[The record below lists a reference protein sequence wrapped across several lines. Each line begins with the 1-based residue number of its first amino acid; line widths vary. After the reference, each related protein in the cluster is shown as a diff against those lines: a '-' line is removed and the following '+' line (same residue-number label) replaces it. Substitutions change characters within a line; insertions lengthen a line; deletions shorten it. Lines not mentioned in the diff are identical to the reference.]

1 MVTCTISTF
10 TVGIGTPLHYA
21 AARGL
26 RDSVECL
33 IEAGASP
40 QIKDPAVK
48 LTMDWAE
55 FNGHTNMAEFPRP
68 LSVGHDLELVPQFT
82 SGDGRY
88 LRHCANGE
96 IPGGKRLSASLIVL
110 QLIHLSPKS
119 ASHVFFQ

>member
-1 MVTCTISTF
+1 MYYFNMYS
-10 TVGIGTPLHYA
+10 GIGTPLHYA
-21 AARGL
+21 AVRGL

-55 FNGHTNMAEFPRP
+55 FNGHTNMAEFLRP
-68 LSVGHDLELVPQFT
+68 LSVGHGLEPVPQFT

-88 LRHCANGE
+88 FDTVPMEKFLEESGYQR
-96 IPGGKRLSASLIVL
+96 V
-110 QLIHLSPKS
+110 
-119 ASHVFFQ
+119 